1 MENNIRFKVL
11 FLASWYPSRIHP
23 IAGIF
28 IKRHAEAVS
37 LYSDVAV
44 LFVTADESLKD
55 KTYDIEYSLENNI
68 PTVRVYYKRFS
79 KVKGVSKFINL
90 YRYFKASYLGLKV
103 IKENFGK
110 PDLVHVNVTLPAGLA
125 ALALKFLKGFPY
137 IVTEH
142 SSSFLIKDDTGIF
155 KKFLTRMI
163 IKSAEGVTIVSKELQ
178 KAMIK
183 YGLENKYFIIPNVV
197 DIKINCVRS
206 RIDNKRKKILHI
218 SLLYDKQKNI
228 SDILL
233 VLNKIAYEKNRDDFE
248 FHILGDGVDR
258 EKLQNLAKELGLL
271 NKYVFFHGLKKPEEV
286 YEFLKDADFLI
297 TNSNYETFSVAT
309 AEALVC
315 GVPVIA
321 TRCGGPEDFV
331 TEDCGI
337 LIEPRNREQ
346 LLQAILYMLD
356 NSHKYDR
363 EKISQYAKSKFS
375 YEVVGK
381 QFYDIYKSIITIW
394 PVGLCGHRIFI
405 HPDWKVI
412 DIGSGHNLH
421 PRANV
426 LLEKELEE
434 SIHRSGEKAKIP
446 PGKTLVIGDATDMK
460 FFKDKEFDYAIASHI
475 AEHIEN
481 IEAFLKEL
489 QRVARRGYIE
499 TPGPLSEFFLNEPYH
514 LWIVYKKGDTLVFK
528 KKKRFKSFSELFYKI
543 FYLNE
548 NRYGHE
554 TLKSN
559 NLILKLMKTF
569 FNRIWKYVPYTY
581 TKYEWDGEIKYKIKE

>member
-1 MENNIRFKVL
+1 
-11 FLASWYPSRIHP
+11 
-23 IAGIF
+23 
-28 IKRHAEAVS
+28 
-37 LYSDVAV
+37 
-44 LFVTADESLKD
+44 
-55 KTYDIEYSLENNI
+55 
-68 PTVRVYYKRFS
+68 
-79 KVKGVSKFINL
+79 
-90 YRYFKASYLGLKV
+90 
-103 IKENFGK
+103 
-110 PDLVHVNVTLPAGLA
+110 
-125 ALALKFLKGFPY
+125 
-137 IVTEH
+137 
-142 SSSFLIKDDTGIF
+142 
-155 KKFLTRMI
+155 
-163 IKSAEGVTIVSKELQ
+163 
-178 KAMIK
+178 
-183 YGLENKYFIIPNVV
+183 
-197 DIKINCVRS
+197 
-206 RIDNKRKKILHI
+206 
-218 SLLYDKQKNI
+218 
-228 SDILL
+228 
-233 VLNKIAYEKNRDDFE
+233 
-248 FHILGDGVDR
+248 
-258 EKLQNLAKELGLL
+258 
-271 NKYVFFHGLKKPEEV
+271 
-286 YEFLKDADFLI
+286 
-297 TNSNYETFSVAT
+297 
-309 AEALVC
+309 
-315 GVPVIA
+315 
-321 TRCGGPEDFV
+321 
-331 TEDCGI
+331 
-337 LIEPRNREQ
+337 
-346 LLQAILYMLD
+346 MLD

-412 DIGSGHNLH
+412 DIGSGHNPH